1 MVLIRLQFA
10 FPHHSSE
17 DNSGAFLSFH
27 TCTNSVDVL
36 LTDDLLDL
44 LVIAPLGDD
53 ATDFDAVIHA
63 QLLMAPG
70 EYNLI

>member
-1 MVLIRLQFA
+1 M
-10 FPHHSSE
+10 
-17 DNSGAFLSFH
+17 
-27 TCTNSVDVL
+27 DVL

-44 LVIAPLGDD
+44 LVIAPSGDD